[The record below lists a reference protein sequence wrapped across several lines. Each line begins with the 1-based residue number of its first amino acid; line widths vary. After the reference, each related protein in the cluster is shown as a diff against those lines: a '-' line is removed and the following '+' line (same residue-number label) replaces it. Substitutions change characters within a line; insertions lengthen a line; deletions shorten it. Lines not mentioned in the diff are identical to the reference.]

1 MSEEPREKKL
11 AETAEEILNRRAS
24 SLALETVEDEVSDQ
38 LSLLLF
44 RIADEWYAVS
54 VGDVREIFQEYEITS
69 VPCVPEFI
77 LGVVNVR
84 GEILSVTDPAR
95 LMHLGTVDAVDG
107 VMPPAVVLT
116 DEVVATAIVVDE
128 IGDISDVANGAVEP
142 PVSIID
148 RAQAEFISG
157 SVYVNGEMVG
167 LLNVPR
173 VLEPIGAT
181 K

>member
-1 MSEEPREKKL
+1 
-11 AETAEEILNRRAS
+11 
-24 SLALETVEDEVSDQ
+24 
-38 LSLLLF
+38 
-44 RIADEWYAVS
+44 
-54 VGDVREIFQEYEITS
+54 
-69 VPCVPEFI
+69 
-77 LGVVNVR
+77 
-84 GEILSVTDPAR
+84 
-95 LMHLGTVDAVDG
+95 MHLGTVDAVDG